1 MDRLLLLEIALAIFA
16 VVLLKK
22 FFTKRSVAGL
32 PPGPSKLPLL
42 QNLLNLPRGKV
53 WATYSDW
60 GKQWG
65 MCLSQTFKDF
75 ELELLQETSFPF
87 RYSDNIW

>member
-22 FFTKRSVAGL
+22 FFTKRSVASL
-32 PPGPSKLPLL
+32 PPGPPKLPLL

-53 WATYSDW
+53 WVTYSDW